1 MKHNQLIFFT
11 IISLVLLLSPLSVYG
26 GQQGNDID
34 WFVLV
39 MKLMGGLALFL
50 GGLEQ
55 LSDGLKK
62 AAGDTLKVMLARLT
76 TNRITG
82 AITGAV
88 VTGIL
93 NSSSITTVL
102 VVGFVTAGVMT
113 LSQSV
118 GVIMGANIGSTG

>member
-1 MKHNQLIFFT
+1 MKPQIYLSFGI
-11 IISLVLLLSPLSVYG
+11 VGALLLMLPSGAGAAQSD
-26 GQQGNDID
+26 NDIA
-34 WFVLV
+34 WTILI
-39 MKLMGGLALFL
+39 MELMGGLALFL
-50 GGLEQ
+50 AGLDQ

-62 AAGDTLKVMLARLT
+62 IAGDALKVMLARLT
-76 TNRITG
+76 TNRVSG

-118 GVIMGANIGSTG
+118 

>member
-1 MKHNQLIFFT
+1 MNTKIYQT
-11 IISLVLLLSPLSVYG
+11 VACAGALLLVFPLAARAAQTDNEIAWG
-26 GQQGNDID
+26 LLFMQ
-34 WFVLV
+34 
-39 MKLMGGLALFL
+39 LMGGLALFL
-50 GGLEQ
+50 SGLDQ

-62 AAGDTLKVMLARLT
+62 VAGDALKVMLARLT
-76 TNRITG
+76 TNRVSG

-102 VVGFVTAGVMT
+102 VVGYVTAGIMT

-118 GVIMGANIGSTG
+118 GVIMVANIGST